1 MIPETII
8 DSELDKPKSVQEW
21 LEKNE
26 KRNRARRKI
35 SVSNYSEQTQ
45 IYSITRTR
53 IQPAL
58 PLTPPL
64 LGYLP

>member
-1 MIPETII
+1 MKVVSRVSFKEKAEMIPETII

-35 SVSNYSEQTQ
+35 LV
-45 IYSITRTR
+45 SITIIVNKHRFTV
-53 IQPAL
+53 
-58 PLTPPL
+58 
-64 LGYLP
+64 